1 MIVQIPNI
9 LTPEEV
15 AHCRQILEASQWVDG
30 ALSAGEQAKKVKFN
44 LQIPQES
51 EEAQNLGELILNAL
65 GRNPLFNSLALPLH
79 VYPPLFNRYDVGM
92 RYGEH
97 VDGAFRAVVTKAG
110 GGGRIRQDIST
121 TIFLSQPDEY
131 DGGELVIIDGHNE
144 SHIKLPAGSAIVYP
158 TTSLHRVETVTR
170 GSRWASFF
178 WTQSLV
184 RDGFMRDMLHELDM
198 TIVNLRASLSDDNED
213 VLRLVNI
220 YHNLLRQHSQL

>member
-1 MIVQIPNI
+1 MLVQIPNI

-15 AHCRQILEASQWVDG
+15 AHCRQVLETSPWVDG
-30 ALSAGEQAKKVKFN
+30 AASAGEQARKVKFN
-44 LQIPQES
+44 LQIPQTS
-51 EEAQNLGELILNAL
+51 EEAQTLGEVILSAL
-65 GRNPLFNSLALPLH
+65 GRNPQFNSLALPLH

-97 VDGAFRAVVTKAG
+97 VDGAFRGVVTKTG
-110 GGGRIRQDIST
+110 HGSRIRQDIST

-131 DGGELVIIDGHNE
+131 EGGELVIVDGDNE
-144 SHIKLPAGSAIVYP
+144 SRVKLPAGSAIIYP
-158 TTSLHRVETVTR
+158 TTHLHRVETVTR

-184 RDGFMRDMLHELDM
+184 RDGFMRDMLYELDM
-198 TIVNLRASLSDDNED
+198 TIINLRMNLGDDHAD

-220 YHNLLRQHSQL
+220 YHNLLRQNSEL

>member
-1 MIVQIPNI
+1 MIVQIPDI
-9 LTPEEV
+9 LTKEEV
-15 AHCRQILEASQWVDG
+15 AHCRQVLENSQWIDG
-30 ALSAGEQAKKVKFN
+30 AASAGEQARQVKFN
-44 LQIPQES
+44 LQIPQMS
-51 EEAQNLGELILNAL
+51 EEAHLLGDVVLAAL
-65 GRNPLFNSLALPLH
+65 ARNPLFNSVALPLH

-92 RYGEH
+92 RYGDH
-97 VDGAFRAVVTKAG
+97 VDGAFRALVTKHG
-110 GGGRIRQDIST
+110 SGPRIRQDIST

-144 SHIKLPAGSAIVYP
+144 SRVKLPAGSAIIYP

-184 RDGFMRDMLHELDM
+184 RDGFIRDMLHDLDR
-198 TIVNLRASLSDDNED
+198 TIINLRGILNDGHDD

-220 YHNLLRQHSQL
+220 YHNLLRASSEL

>member
-1 MIVQIPNI
+1 MIVQIPHI

-15 AHCRQILEASQWVDG
+15 THCRHILEKSPWIDG
-30 ALSAGEQAKKVKFN
+30 AANAGEQAKKVKLN

-51 EEAQNLGELILNAL
+51 DEARNLGEVILDAL
-65 GRNPLFNSLALPLH
+65 GRSPLFNSLALPLH

-92 RYGEH
+92 RYGDH
-97 VDGAFRAVVTKAG
+97 VDGAFRAVVTKTG
-110 GGGRIRQDIST
+110 SSTRIRQDIST

-144 SHIKLPAGSAIVYP
+144 SRVKLSAGSAIVYP

-184 RDGFMRDMLHELDM
+184 RDGFIRDMLHEMDM
-198 TIVNLRASLSDDNED
+198 AIINLRTAMGDDHED

-220 YHNLLRQHSQL
+220 YHNLLRASSEL

>member
-1 MIVQIPNI
+1 MIIQIPHI

-15 AHCRQILEASQWVDG
+15 SHCRHVLEHSQWVDG
-30 ALSAGEQAKKVKFN
+30 ASHAGEQAKKVKFN

-51 EEAQNLGELILNAL
+51 EVAQDLGEIILTAL

-92 RYGEH
+92 RYGDH
-97 VDGAFRAVVTKAG
+97 VDGALRAVVTKTGAG
-110 GGGRIRQDIST
+110 HRIRQDIST

-144 SHIKLPAGSAIVYP
+144 SRIKLAAGSAIVYP
-158 TTSLHRVETVTR
+158 TTSLHRVEPVTR

-184 RDGFMRDMLHELDM
+184 RDGFIRDMLHELDK
-198 TIVNLRASLSDDNED
+198 TIVNLRGILSDDHD
-213 VLRLVNI
+213 DILRLVNI
-220 YHNLLRQHSQL
+220 YHNLLRHHCDL

>member
-1 MIVQIPNI
+1 MIVQIPHI

-15 AHCRQILEASQWVDG
+15 DHCRHVLEKSSWVDG

-51 EEAQNLGELILNAL
+51 QEAKELGEVILTAL
-65 GRNPLFNSLALPLH
+65 GRNALFNSLTLPLH
-79 VYPPLFNRYDVGM
+79 VYPPLFNRYDVCM

-97 VDGAFRAVVTKAG
+97 VDGAFRALKTKQG
-110 GGGRIRQDIST
+110 GGRRIRQDIST

-144 SHIKLPAGSAIVYP
+144 SRIKLPAGSAIVYP
-158 TTSLHRVETVTR
+158 TTSLHRVEEVTR

-178 WTQSLV
+178 WIQSLV

-198 TIVNLRASLSDDNED
+198 SIVNLRASLNDDQAD

>member
-9 LTPEEV
+9 LTPDEV
-15 AHCRQILEASQWVDG
+15 AHCRHVLEKSPWVDG
-30 ALSAGEQAKKVKFN
+30 AASAGEQAKKVKFN

-51 EEAQNLGELILNAL
+51 EEAQNLGELILTAL
-65 GRNPLFNSLALPLH
+65 GRNPLFTSLTLPLH

-92 RYGEH
+92 RYGDH
-97 VDGAFRAVVTKAG
+97 VDGAFRALTARQG
-110 GGGRIRQDIST
+110 GGRRIRQDIST

-144 SHIKLPAGSAIVYP
+144 SHIKLPAGCAIVYP
-158 TTSLHRVETVTR
+158 TTSLHRVEPVTR

-184 RDGFMRDMLHELDM
+184 RDGFTRDMLHELDM
-198 TIVNLRASLSDDNED
+198 AIINLRGILSDDHGD

-220 YHNLLRQHSQL
+220 YHNLLRTASEL

>member
-1 MIVQIPNI
+1 MIVQIPHI
-9 LTPEEV
+9 LTLEEV
-15 AHCRQILEASQWVDG
+15 THCRHILEKSPWIDG
-30 ALSAGEQAKKVKFN
+30 AASAGEQAKKVKFN
-44 LQIPQES
+44 LQIPQDS
-51 EEAQNLGELILNAL
+51 DEARNLGEVILNAL

-110 GGGRIRQDIST
+110 SGHRIRQDIST

-144 SHIKLPAGSAIVYP
+144 SRIKLSAGSAIVYP

-184 RDGFMRDMLHELDM
+184 RDGFMRDMLHEMDM
-198 TIVNLRASLSDDNED
+198 AIINLRATMGDDHED

-220 YHNLLRQHSQL
+220 YHNLLRQHSEL